1 MTRRPRNPSEDFS
14 AGYEA
19 GRAAKFREH
28 AIELDKLKAL
38 TALLEARFAQAA
50 ARAEAAEKRLAKAEG
65 KRKPRANAVKEEA
78 GGFEPG
84 VAEQIECG
92 RNAAEKAAK
101 RKPKPVRQAAKRTPS
116 REAGR

>member
-19 GRAAKFREH
+19 GRRRVPEH

-78 GGFEPG
+78 GGFEL
-84 VAEQIECG
+84 AS
-92 RNAAEKAAK
+92 
-101 RKPKPVRQAAKRTPS
+101 PS
-116 REAGR
+116 RSSAVVTRL